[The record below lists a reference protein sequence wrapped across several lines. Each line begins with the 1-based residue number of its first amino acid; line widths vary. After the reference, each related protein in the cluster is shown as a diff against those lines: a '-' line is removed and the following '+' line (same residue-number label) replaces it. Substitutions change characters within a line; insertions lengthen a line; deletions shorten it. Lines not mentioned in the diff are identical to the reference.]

1 MLLQNRDNLGH
12 DGWEVSLV
20 HVAVVIPCFKAGSE
34 ILSVIGGIGSEV
46 STIIVVDD
54 ACPEKSGQLVVDT
67 CSDPRVSV
75 SFHRENQGVGG
86 ALKTGYEIA
95 LASGADVVVKLDADG
110 QMDPQLIGLFLA
122 PILEGRADYSK
133 GNRFETLENLAEM
146 PKIRLL
152 GNAFLSLC
160 SKISTGYWKL
170 NDPTNGYTAISSD
183 ALRLIGFSKVDSGYF
198 FESDMLFRLALARCL
213 VEDVSM
219 PARYRG
225 EHSSLNIPKTM
236 FEFPLKHVR
245 NFLKRI
251 FYQYYLREWSIASFE
266 LPLSILLVV
275 VGMSIGI
282 SGFISGLN
290 SGLGITPGQAT
301 VSSLSLLL
309 GVQFLLGFL
318 SFDLNSSP
326 RIPKTVR
333 FRKSSDDQNS

>member
-1 MLLQNRDNLGH
+1 
-12 DGWEVSLV
+12 LV

-198 FESDMLFRLALARCL
+198 FESDMLFRLNIANCVVA
-213 VEDVSM
+213 DVPM
-219 PARYRG
+219 AARYGNETSNLKIRKV
-225 EHSSLNIPKTM
+225 LL
-236 FEFPLKHVR
+236 EFPWRHSVNL
-245 NFLKRI
+245 FKRI
-251 FYQYYLREWSIASFE
+251 FYRYYLREWNVGSFE
-266 LPLSILLVV
+266 LPLSLILLLF
-275 VGMSIGI
+275 GAW
-282 SGFISGLN
+282 FGLT
-290 SGLGITPGQAT
+290 SYSTAAAAGVSTTAGQAT
-301 VSSLSLLL
+301 ASAVSLIL
-309 GVQFLLGFL
+309 GVQLLL
-318 SFDLNSSP
+318 SFISYDVQSEP
-326 RIPKTVR
+326 RIPR
-333 FRKSSDDQNS
+333 QRR

>member
-1 MLLQNRDNLGH
+1 M
-12 DGWEVSLV
+12 
-20 HVAVVIPCFKAGSE
+20 
-34 ILSVIGGIGSEV
+34 IGGIGPEAS
-46 STIIVVDD
+46 SIIVVDD
-54 ACPEKSGQLVVDT
+54 ACPEKSGQLVVET

-75 SFHRENQGVGG
+75 LFHEENQGVGG

-122 PILEGRADYSK
+122 PILDGRADYSK

-146 PKIRLL
+146 PKVRLL

-160 SKISTGYWKL
+160 SKISTGYWRL

-183 ALRLIGFSKVDSGYF
+183 ALRLIGLSKVDSGYF
-198 FESDMLFRLALARCL
+198 FESDMLFRLSLARCI

-219 PARYRG
+219 PSRYRG
-225 EHSSLNIPKTM
+225 EHSSLNIPKTI
-236 FEFPLKHVR
+236 FEFPLKHLR
-245 NFLKRI
+245 NFLRRV

-266 LPLSILLVV
+266 LPIGSLLIV
-275 VGMSIGI
+275 VGTSIGF
-282 SGFISGLN
+282 SGFTSGLN

-301 VSSLSLLL
+301 VSSLCLLL

-326 RIPKTVR
+326 NIPKTVK
-333 FRKSSDDQNS
+333 FRRSADDKNS